1 MTVTER
7 VAYLKGL
14 FEGLEIDTE
23 KKEGKL
29 LSGMLSA
36 LDELAEAVT
45 TLKQQN
51 EELLDELDDVYEELS
66 AITEDFLLDSDDTE
80 DEIAPDPDQDLYQV
94 VCPTCGEIIYLDQ
107 EMLGDGSIVCSA
119 CGEELEFDLSELD
132 NEDEV

>member
-66 AITEDFLLDSDDTE
+66 AITEDFLLDDDDTE
-80 DEIAPDPDQDLYQV
+80 DEIAPDPDYGSLSGCLSDLRRD
-94 VCPTCGEIIYLDQ
+94 YLP
-107 EMLGDGSIVCSA
+107 GSGYVGRRFYRLQCLRRRIRI
-119 CGEELEFDLSELD
+119 
-132 NEDEV
+132 